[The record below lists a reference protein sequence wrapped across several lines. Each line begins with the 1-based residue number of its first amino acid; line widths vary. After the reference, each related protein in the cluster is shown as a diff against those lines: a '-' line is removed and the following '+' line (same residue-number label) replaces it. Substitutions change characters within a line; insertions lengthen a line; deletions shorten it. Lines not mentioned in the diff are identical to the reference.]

1 MSQDVAR
8 SYLRTSTI
16 NFYGN
21 FIKPQKFNDVIK
33 GTTIYAEKKDIKG
46 YLKNIYIKKGGEQNF
61 QTIHAKKGILKE
73 TNGIPFLI
81 LFDGE
86 NIKVNNGE
94 ITTIG
99 FSKFNFALNTSE
111 TNTTTYVKTQELT
124 SLKLIECLSATY
136 KIKFNLI
143 EYKNTKIENCTD
155 ENKIN
160 ILREIYKRLII
171 PFYIPILTLIPFLLI
186 ISSKENIHYFKYRIL
201 IFFLDLSLIIFSETT
216 IRFIDD
222 VIVNNIKFLFIPL
235 IILLIIYFTFIYF
248 FQLKFKKRI

>member
-1 MSQDVAR
+1 M
-8 SYLRTSTI
+8 
-16 NFYGN
+16 
-21 FIKPQKFNDVIK
+21 
-33 GTTIYAEKKDIKG
+33 
-46 YLKNIYIKKGGEQNF
+46 
-61 QTIHAKKGILKE
+61 
-73 TNGIPFLI
+73 I

-201 IFFLDLSLIIFSETT
+201 IFFLGLSLIIFSETT

-248 FQLKFKKRI
+248 FQLKLKKKL